1 MNESRLKTNSSF
13 ASEVTIPNAT
23 IHSPKS
29 KKINSYTPSIYT
41 EKSATIAPEPNR
53 FKTFAIST
61 KNFLWSLFVKYW
73 FLLGLLVAIIL
84 AIQFPN
90 VARKGGYIRAEWSIK
105 WGAVVVIFLISGLSL
120 RTKILAET
128 ILRIRLHL
136 LIQIINLVII
146 PFTVFGLVLLFLNF
160 T

>member
-1 MNESRLKTNSSF
+1 MSIKSWFLQKITFSSSPSLFFGLFKLAMNESRLKTNSSF

-23 IHSPKS
+23 FHSPKS

-61 KNFLWSLFVKYW
+61 KTFLWSLFVKYW

-90 VARKGGYIRAEWSIK
+90 VARKGGYIRAEWTIK
-105 WGAVVVIFLISGLSL
+105 WGNIFG
-120 RTKILAET
+120 KVNE
-128 ILRIRLHL
+128 
-136 LIQIINLVII
+136 
-146 PFTVFGLVLLFLNF
+146 
-160 T
+160 